1 LTAAW
6 VVAIHTVPNSGIR
19 TRMTGPDSLIA
30 AKVGNG
36 LRLNACEHR
45 SNGAAGGSWTLFM
58 MTLLD
63 CPV

>member
-1 LTAAW
+1 
-6 VVAIHTVPNSGIR
+6 
-19 TRMTGPDSLIA
+19 
-30 AKVGNG
+30 